1 MAGATSL
8 CRIMAVTFLLAVRHG
23 AMGKQC
29 DYYSKCACIFDDG
42 TGMVDLSSLA
52 RTDGVPQ

>member
-1 MAGATSL
+1 M
-8 CRIMAVTFLLAVRHG
+8 TFLLAVRHG